1 MGSAVMSPS
10 QDQKKKIVLCI
21 SGMAGSGKSTLAKRI
36 ARKYKLSYLSGGDA
50 LKTLAMEAGFKPT
63 DRGWW
68 ESEEGLRF
76 LKKRREDLSFDK
88 RADEKLL
95 EWAMQ
100 GDVVLDSWAQA
111 WLLKQGLKVWLEA
124 STEERARRIAERD
137 RITFDQASNALKEKD
152 GMTQMIYKELY
163 GFDLGEDFSPFD
175 VVLDVTQLSEDE
187 VFNTIS
193 LLVDRL
199 LY

>member
-1 MGSAVMSPS
+1 MSPS
-10 QDQKKKIVLCI
+10 QDQNKIVLCI

-137 RITFDQASNALKEKD
+137 QITFDRASNALKEKD

>member
-1 MGSAVMSPS
+1 MSPS
-10 QDQKKKIVLCI
+10 QDQKKIVLCI

-124 STEERARRIAERD
+124 STEERAKRIAERD

>member
-1 MGSAVMSPS
+1 MSPS
-10 QDQKKKIVLCI
+10 QDQKKIVLCI

>member
-1 MGSAVMSPS
+1 MSPS

>member
-1 MGSAVMSPS
+1 MSPS
-10 QDQKKKIVLCI
+10 QDQKKKVVLCI

-88 RADEKLL
+88 RADEKLQ

-124 STEERARRIAERD
+124 STEERAKRIAERD
-137 RITFDQASNALKEKD
+137 RITFNQASNALKEKD

>member
-1 MGSAVMSPS
+1 MSPS
-10 QDQKKKIVLCI
+10 QDQKKEIVLCI

-36 ARKYKLSYLSGGDA
+36 ARKYELSYLSGGDA

>member
-1 MGSAVMSPS
+1 MSPS

-137 RITFDQASNALKEKD
+137 RITVDQASNALKEKD

>member
-1 MGSAVMSPS
+1 MSPS
-10 QDQKKKIVLCI
+10 QDQKKIVLCI

-124 STEERARRIAERD
+124 STEERAKRIAERD
-137 RITFDQASNALKEKD
+137 RITFNQASNALKEKD

>member
-1 MGSAVMSPS
+1 MSPS
-10 QDQKKKIVLCI
+10 QDQKKKVVLCI

-88 RADEKLL
+88 RADEKLQ

-137 RITFDQASNALKEKD
+137 RITFNQASNALKEKD